1 MLTRHDRQAT
11 GRNLITLR
19 LLGSIKKYCG
29 KDNIIINEK
38 EIMISNIFSI
48 LNQNID
54 KSNFIDRENLLIL
67 INGVDLS
74 ISGTDQKIKSGDIV
88 TIANLIHGG

>member
-1 MLTRHDRQAT
+1 M
-11 GRNLITLR
+11 ITLK

-29 KDNIIINEK
+29 KETILVNEK

-48 LNQNID
+48 LSKNIP
-54 KSNFIDRENLLIL
+54 NYRHIDTENLLIL

-74 ISGTDQKIKSGDIV
+74 ISDNGQIIRSGDIV
-88 TIANLIHGG
+88 TIANLVHGG

>member
-1 MLTRHDRQAT
+1 
-11 GRNLITLR
+11 
-19 LLGSIKKYCG
+19 
-29 KDNIIINEK
+29 
-38 EIMISNIFSI
+38 MISNIFSI

-54 KSNFIDRENLLIL
+54 KSNFIGKENLLIL

>member
-1 MLTRHDRQAT
+1 M
-11 GRNLITLR
+11 ITLK
-19 LLGSIKKYCG
+19 LLGSIKKFCG
-29 KDNIIINEK
+29 KDTIIINEK

-54 KSNFIDRENLLIL
+54 NSNFIDKENLLIL

-74 ISGTDQKIKSGDIV
+74 ICGVDQKIKSGDIV
-88 TIANLIHGG
+88 TIANLVHGG

>member
-1 MLTRHDRQAT
+1 
-11 GRNLITLR
+11 LITLR

-29 KDNIIINEK
+29 KDNIIIDEK

-48 LNQNID
+48 LNQNINNSNLID
-54 KSNFIDRENLLIL
+54 KENLLIL

>member
-1 MLTRHDRQAT
+1 
-11 GRNLITLR
+11 LITLK

-29 KDNIIINEK
+29 EDSIVINEK
-38 EIMISNIFSI
+38 EIMLSNVFSVLNQRINNSNI
-48 LNQNID
+48 ID
-54 KSNFIDRENLLIL
+54 KENLLIL

-74 ISGTDQKIKSGDIV
+74 ICGPDQKIKSGDIV

>member
-1 MLTRHDRQAT
+1 M
-11 GRNLITLR
+11 ITLR

-29 KDNIIINEK
+29 KDNIIIDEK

-54 KSNFIDRENLLIL
+54 KSNFIDKENLMIL

>member
-1 MLTRHDRQAT
+1 ML
-11 GRNLITLR
+11 
-19 LLGSIKKYCG
+19 
-29 KDNIIINEK
+29 
-38 EIMISNIFSI
+38 SNIFSI
-48 LNQNID
+48 LYQNFTNSKHID
-54 KSNFIDRENLLIL
+54 KENLLIL

>member
-1 MLTRHDRQAT
+1 M
-11 GRNLITLR
+11 IKLR

-29 KDNIIINEK
+29 KESIILNEK
-38 EIMISNIFSI
+38 EIMLSNVFSI
-48 LNQNID
+48 LYQNITNS
-54 KSNFIDRENLLIL
+54 KHIDEENLLIL
-67 INGVDLS
+67 INGVDSS

>member
-1 MLTRHDRQAT
+1 ML
-11 GRNLITLR
+11 
-19 LLGSIKKYCG
+19 
-29 KDNIIINEK
+29 
-38 EIMISNIFSI
+38 SNIFSI
-48 LNQNID
+48 LYQNITNSHID
-54 KSNFIDRENLLIL
+54 KEDLLVL

>member
-1 MLTRHDRQAT
+1 M
-11 GRNLITLR
+11 ITLR

-29 KDNIIINEK
+29 KDNIIIDEK

-54 KSNFIDRENLLIL
+54 KSNFIDKENLLIL

>member
-1 MLTRHDRQAT
+1 
-11 GRNLITLR
+11 

-29 KDNIIINEK
+29 KERIFVDEK

-48 LNQNID
+48 LSKNMPDSRHID
-54 KSNFIDRENLLIL
+54 ADNLLIL

-74 ISGTDQKIKSGDIV
+74 ISDNGQKIRSGDIV
-88 TIANLIHGG
+88 TIANLVHGG

>member
-1 MLTRHDRQAT
+1 M
-11 GRNLITLR
+11 ITLK

-29 KDNIIINEK
+29 KESIIVHEK

-48 LNQNID
+48 LYQNMSNSKLID
-54 KSNFIDRENLLIL
+54 TENLLIL

-74 ISGTDQKIKSGDIV
+74 ISGNGKKIKSGDIV
-88 TIANLIHGG
+88 TIANLVHGG

>member
-1 MLTRHDRQAT
+1 M
-11 GRNLITLR
+11 
-19 LLGSIKKYCG
+19 
-29 KDNIIINEK
+29 INEK

-48 LNQNID
+48 LNQNTEN
-54 KSNFIDRENLLIL
+54 SNFIDKENLLIL

-74 ISGTDQKIKSGDIV
+74 ICGVDQKIKSGDIV

>member
-1 MLTRHDRQAT
+1 
-11 GRNLITLR
+11 LITLR

>member
-1 MLTRHDRQAT
+1 MLTRHDHQAT
-11 GRNLITLR
+11 GRKLITLR

-38 EIMISNIFSI
+38 EIMISNVYSL

-54 KSNFIDRENLLIL
+54 NSNLIDKENLLIL

-74 ISGTDQKIKSGDIV
+74 ISGSDQKIKSGDIV

>member
-1 MLTRHDRQAT
+1 
-11 GRNLITLR
+11 LITLK

-38 EIMISNIFSI
+38 EIMISNVYSL
-48 LNQNID
+48 LNQNLDNSNLID
-54 KSNFIDRENLLIL
+54 KENLLIL
-67 INGVDLS
+67 VNGVDLS
-74 ISGTDQKIKSGDIV
+74 ICGVDQKIKSGDIV